1 MKLFFKYI
9 IHNLLKVSSYLYFFI
24 AISFIAFK
32 FFLEVNEDIEH
43 LIFNYILLG
52 FGLLLISFGILNLFN
67 ILNNLRKIIKYL
79 ISFIVSSVLL
89 VMLFLFFSDIYY
101 YTFYKDV
108 DYSFEILKYLIL
120 YITFTSVI
128 ISYIYKQEIYN
139 FFDINIQKQII
150 K

>member
-1 MKLFFKYI
+1 MKLFLKYTT
-9 IHNLLKVSSYLYFFI
+9 HYLLKASSYLYFFI

-67 ILNNLRKIIKYL
+67 ILNKLRRIIKYL

-120 YITFTSVI
+120 YISFMSVI

-150 K
+150 S